1 MKREDLKKLEL
12 SDEAID
18 AIMALHGQS
27 VQKSKDAFDALK
39 VEAEGYKT
47 QLAEAGKRI
56 EGFKSLDIEGVKKQ
70 ADDWKAKAEAA
81 EKSAAEQVAKLKFD
95 TALTG
100 ALASAKAKN
109 PKAVQALLDHGAL
122 KYNDA
127 DGSIVGLKEQLEK
140 IKAENDYL
148 FEDET
153 PAPKIVKGGNTQ
165 TVIMDP
171 DVIAMRK
178 AAGLPTGDK

>member
-47 QLAEAGKRI
+47 QLAEASKQI

-95 TALTG
+95 TDLKDAFSSEKVKYTNEV
-100 ALASAKAKN
+100 KARLN
-109 PKAVQALLDHGAL
+109 FDELR
-122 KYNDA
+122 DA
-127 DGSIVGLKEQLEK
+127 NGQFISERFKEQIGK
-140 IKAENDYL
+140 IKPDAPDLFEND
-148 FEDET
+148 T
-153 PAPKIVKGGNTQ
+153 SIPQIIKGGNNQSLNTDAL
-165 TVIMDP
+165 TA
-171 DVIAMRK
+171 AMRQG
-178 AAGLPTGDK
+178 AGLK